1 MNYLIF
7 KQEHHDK
14 IEALIAGGDTYNLA
28 ANRVQMLDNNVFIN
42 NSYFNMN
49 PSYSNYD
56 ERLHRLGVLQTVISY
71 TAIFLYAI
79 ENGFL
84 IYDSAHSYCKRRLLQ
99 TFFDVDI
106 KRYQEQFSEIF
117 PNTRDWDIF
126 KLDVQHLYEALKTGQ
141 YLDRFE
147 DTYREDMEAEFM
159 RMDDYIE
166 GNQYSYYSA
175 VQNQLYEYDDKMYE
189 SEMERVIVYTMLVEY
204 AVMRGHKIPK
214 KIQDDTKLAIDSAIE
229 KGLDR
234 FKEEFSNWRQPE
246 EFETFKQD
254 VLEVQQYLNSGDL
267 IDEHFVM
274 PTDG

>member
-1 MNYLIF
+1 MNYLTF
-7 KQEHHDK
+7 KQEHYDK
-14 IEALIAGGDTYNLA
+14 IAALIAGGDTYNLA
-28 ANRVQMLDNNVFIN
+28 ANRVQILDDNVFIN
-42 NSYFNMN
+42 RSYLNMN
-49 PSYSNYD
+49 PSYANYD
-56 ERLHRLGVLQTVISY
+56 EHLHRLGLLQMTISY
-71 TAIFLYAI
+71 TAVYLYAVEHNHKI
-79 ENGFL
+79 RDSRHSFCEENLLGVL
-84 IYDSAHSYCKRRLLQ
+84 MKGGLESYQ
-99 TFFDVDI
+99 N
-106 KRYQEQFSEIF
+106 EFSEIF
-117 PNTRDWDIF
+117 PSQDDWDAF
-126 KLDVQHLYEALKTGQ
+126 KQDARYLYEALKSEQ
-141 YLDRFE
+141 YVDRFE